1 MDIQAL
7 KQVMTQ
13 AQTGGQKIN
22 AVGFEKI
29 QAEVLKDKL
38 VSPEESQLLMDT
50 LTQNQFDR
58 SVVPHVIALV
68 SQGLQAPS
76 SAQPAAPAADKPAAK
91 APDKAAE
98 KATEP
103 EKKSPWKS
111 IYTLQGNANYTSV
124 SDGWNG
130 QYGSEKSAVK
140 VEGSLQTDLNYE
152 EGKTS
157 WKNRLLVEYGN
168 TFVKDEDQTSI
179 SRNNLEF
186 TSEAAHKIGEQ
197 GNVKIEVP
205 YVSLYTKGPLTEID
219 GRKFRETT
227 GAKVTYTTDDKQGE
241 YSVKVGAGLQ
251 QTHDPASKRWNNE
264 VGVEMVVEAKQTLG
278 FMKAPIVSA
287 TGLKSENVAFL
298 DRLEGRAQ
306 VNAFN
311 PLQNG
316 TDIANT
322 DIGIRVSARYY
333 VNEAKSVWV
342 GATQQWQYG
351 GKETSTW
358 EEKFS
363 ADLGFKF
370 E

>member
-7 KQVMTQ
+7 KQVITQ

-22 AVGFEKI
+22 AAGFEKI
-29 QAEVLKDKL
+29 QAEVLKDK
-38 VSPEESQLLMDT
+38 VVAPEEGQLLMDT
-50 LTQNQFDR
+50 LTQNLFDR
-58 SVVPHVIALV
+58 SVVPNVISLV
-68 SQGLQAPS
+68 SQGLQVP
-76 SAQPAAPAADKPAAK
+76 AQAAATPAANNKP
-91 APDKAAE
+91 AE
-98 KATEP
+98 KAPEKAAEP

-111 IYTLQGNANYTSV
+111 IYTVQGNANYTSV

-130 QYGSEKSAVK
+130 QYGSEKTAIK
-140 VEGSLQTDLNYE
+140 IEGSLQTDVNYE

-168 TFVKDEDQTSI
+168 TFVKNEDQTAI

-205 YVSLYTKGPLTEID
+205 YVSLYTKGPLTEMD

-251 QTHDPASKRWNNE
+251 QTHDPASKSWNNE

-287 TGLKSENVAFL
+287 TGIKSENVAFL

-316 TDIANT
+316 ANIANT
-322 DIGIRVSARYY
+322 DVGVRVSARYY
-333 VNEAKSVWV
+333 VNDKKSVWV

-358 EEKFS
+358 EQKFS

>member
-1 MDIQAL
+1 M
-7 KQVMTQ
+7 
-13 AQTGGQKIN
+13 
-22 AVGFEKI
+22 
-29 QAEVLKDKL
+29 
-38 VSPEESQLLMDT
+38 
-50 LTQNQFDR
+50 
-58 SVVPHVIALV
+58 
-68 SQGLQAPS
+68 
-76 SAQPAAPAADKPAAK
+76 
-91 APDKAAE
+91 
-98 KATEP
+98 
-103 EKKSPWKS
+103 
-111 IYTLQGNANYTSV
+111 
-124 SDGWNG
+124 
-130 QYGSEKSAVK
+130 
-140 VEGSLQTDLNYE
+140 QTDLNYE

>member
-7 KQVMTQ
+7 KHVITQ

-22 AVGFEKI
+22 AAGFEKI
-29 QAEVLKDKL
+29 QAEVLKDKS
-38 VSPEESQLLMDT
+38 VAPEESQLLMDT
-50 LTQNQFDR
+50 LTQNQFER
-58 SVVPHVIALV
+58 SVVPQVISLV

-76 SAQPAAPAADKPAAK
+76 QSAPSTQPAAGAADKPAEK
-91 APDKAAE
+91 APEKAA
-98 KATEP
+98 EP

-111 IYTLQGNANYTSV
+111 IYTIQGNANYTSV

-130 QYGSEKSAVK
+130 QYGSEKTAVK
-140 VEGSLQTDLNYE
+140 VEGSLQTDVNYE

-168 TFVKDEDQTSI
+168 TFVKNEDQTAI
-179 SRNNLEF
+179 SRNNLEL

-251 QTHDPASKRWNNE
+251 QTHDPASKSWNNE
-264 VGVEMVVEAKQTLG
+264 VGVEMVVEAKQSLG
-278 FMKAPIVSA
+278 FMKTPIVSA
-287 TGLKSENVAFL
+287 TGVKVENVAFL

-316 TDIANT
+316 ADIANT
-322 DIGIRVSARYY
+322 DVGIRVSARYY

-351 GKETSTW
+351 GKDTSTW